1 MEKQAVEAQAQE
13 ARLKEHIMR
22 VDRHH
27 EHHDLIVAKM
37 NECRHELRQAMLNNL
52 MCLDFYRDL
61 ENYVGE
67 RRYSAQEP
75 GVLDTIADLDR
86 LLSQH
91 GLHSIDFDTE
101 RMQHLTESIED
112 YLKTNAQQE
121 KRILRIDLSQPE
133 PTEQIKIKVTKLAS
147 PQPEL

>member
-1 MEKQAVEAQAQE
+1 MEAK
-13 ARLKEHIMR
+13 LKDHIMQ

-37 NECRHELRQAMLNNL
+37 DECRHELKQAMLNNL

-67 RRYSAQEP
+67 RRYSAHEP
-75 GVLDTIADLDR
+75 GVLDTIGDLDR
-86 LLSQH
+86 LLTQH

-101 RMQHLTESIED
+101 RMQLLAESIED
-112 YLKTNAQQE
+112 YLKTNAAKE
-121 KRILRIDLSQPE
+121 KRVLRIDLSQPE
-133 PTEQIKIKVTKLAS
+133 PIEKPESIKIKVTKLAS
-147 PQPEL
+147 P